1 MTPESDW
8 KAQLGETVRLHEA
21 PKSGRHRCCR
31 VEARRVTEFRTPER
45 PDYREYGVC
54 PLETWRFGE
63 RIRLAEPGV
72 LEWVDGSKI
81 EVEKDR

>member
-8 KAQLGETVRLHEA
+8 KAQLGATVRLHEA

-54 PLETWRFGE
+54 PLEAWVFGE

-72 LEWVDGSKI
+72 LEWVHGSKI
-81 EVEKDR
+81 EVEKGA

>member
-31 VEARRVTEFRTPER
+31 VEARRVTEYWTPER

-54 PLETWRFGE
+54 ALEAWVFGE
-63 RIRLAEPGV
+63 RIRLAEAGV

-81 EVEKDR
+81 EVEKP